1 MNPESKWEGRR
12 SGFESRPLGTVHLV
26 GAGPGDPDL
35 LTLRAHRLIRS
46 ADVVLHD
53 DLVSAEIVA
62 LAAPRA
68 QVVNVGKRCGEKKIA
83 QGEINER
90 MIRAARL
97 GFDVVRLKSGDPE
110 IFGRLAEEID
120 ALESAGVP
128 FEIVPGITAGI
139 AAAASLGASL
149 TDRRTNSRVII
160 ISGHNAADAPENDWR
175 GLARED
181 ASFIVYMPGR
191 SLSRL
196 RRDFL
201 DAGLP
206 PDFPAVIVSKASTPE
221 QREWPTTLAE
231 LNAAPEMGT
240 PSILLLGR
248 SLARATENSGA
259 RLLSI
264 ALQDSAC
271 RTILDLA

>member
-1 MNPESKWEGRR
+1 MTLHSQ
-12 SGFESRPLGTVHLV
+12 GTVYLV
-26 GAGPGDPDL
+26 GAGPGDPEL
-35 LTLRAHRLIRS
+35 LTVKAHRLLGR
-46 ADVVLHD
+46 ADVILHD

-62 LAAPRA
+62 LAAPLA
-68 QVVNVGKRCGEKKIA
+68 HVVNVGKRCGEKKITQA
-83 QGEINER
+83 EINER

-97 GFDVVRLKSGDPE
+97 GLEVVRLKSGDPA

-120 ALESAGVP
+120 ALESAEVP
-128 FEIVPGITAGI
+128 YEIVPGITAGI

-160 ISGHNAADAPENDWR
+160 ISGHTAQDAPENDWR

-196 RRDFL
+196 RQEFL

-206 PDFPAVIVSKASTPE
+206 SDFPAVAVSKASTPE
-221 QREWPTTLAE
+221 QREWPTTLGE
-231 LNAAPEMGT
+231 LDAAPEMEA
-240 PSILLLGR
+240 PSVLLLGR
-248 SLARATENSGA
+248 SLARAAENSGL
-259 RLLSI
+259 RLFSI

>member
-1 MNPESKWEGRR
+1 MWFSTTIWFPPRSWPLQRRTRR
-12 SGFESRPLGTVHLV
+12 SST
-26 GAGPGDPDL
+26 
-35 LTLRAHRLIRS
+35 S
-46 ADVVLHD
+46 
-53 DLVSAEIVA
+53 
-62 LAAPRA
+62 
-68 QVVNVGKRCGEKKIA
+68 GKRCGEKKITQA
-83 QGEINER
+83 EINER

-97 GFDVVRLKSGDPE
+97 GFEVVRLKSGDPA

-128 FEIVPGITAGI
+128 YEIVPGITAGI

-160 ISGHNAADAPENDWR
+160 ISGHNAQDAPENDWR

-196 RRDFL
+196 RQDFL

-221 QREWPTTLAE
+221 QREWPTTLGE
-231 LNAAPEMGT
+231 LDSAPQMEA

-248 SLARATENSGA
+248 SLARAAENSGA

-271 RTILDLA
+271 RTIPRSRVASSVRNEFKPNHPRRFRMSEHNESK

>member
-1 MNPESKWEGRR
+1 M
-12 SGFESRPLGTVHLV
+12 

-62 LAAPRA
+62 LAAPHA
-68 QVVNVGKRCGEKKIA
+68 QVVNVGKRCSPKKITQA
-83 QGEINER
+83 EINER
-90 MIRAARL
+90 MICAARL
-97 GFDVVRLKSGDPE
+97 GFEVVRLKSGDPA

-128 FEIVPGITAGI
+128 YEIVPGITAGV

-160 ISGHNAADAPENDWR
+160 ISGHNSEDAPERQNDWR

-191 SLSRL
+191 ILSRL
-196 RRDFL
+196 RQEFL

-206 PDFPAVIVSKASTPE
+206 AGLP
-221 QREWPTTLAE
+221 RR
-231 LNAAPEMGT
+231 
-240 PSILLLGR
+240 GR
-248 SLARATENSGA
+248 L
-259 RLLSI
+259 
-264 ALQDSAC
+264 
-271 RTILDLA
+271 

>member
-1 MNPESKWEGRR
+1 MTRHSQGK
-12 SGFESRPLGTVHLV
+12 VYLV
-26 GAGPGDPDL
+26 GAGPGDPEL
-35 LTLRAHRLIRS
+35 LTVKAHRLLRR

-53 DLVSAEIVA
+53 DLISAEIVA
-62 LAAPRA
+62 LAASHA
-68 QVVNVGKRCGEKKIA
+68 QISNVGKRCGEKKITQA
-83 QGEINER
+83 EINER
-90 MIRAARL
+90 MIRAARV
-97 GFDVVRLKSGDPE
+97 GFEVVRLKSGDPA

-120 ALESAGVP
+120 ALESAGISY
-128 FEIVPGITAGI
+128 EIVPGITAGI

-149 TDRRTNSRVII
+149 TDRRSGSRVII
-160 ISGHNAADAPENDWR
+160 ISGHNVQDAPQNDWR

-196 RRDFL
+196 RQEFL

-221 QREWPTTLAE
+221 QREWPTTLDE
-231 LNAAPEMGT
+231 LDSAPQMEA

-248 SLARATENSGA
+248 SLARAAENSGT

>member
-1 MNPESKWEGRR
+1 MSTQSKWGGRR
-12 SGFESRPLGTVHLV
+12 GGFQGRPPGTVHLV

-35 LTLRAHRLIRS
+35 LTLRAHRLIRT

-62 LAAPRA
+62 LAAPHA
-68 QVVNVGKRCGEKKIA
+68 QVVSVGKRCGEKKITQA
-83 QGEINER
+83 EINER

-97 GFDVVRLKSGDPE
+97 GFEVVRLKSGDPA

-128 FEIVPGITAGI
+128 YEIVPGITAGI

-149 TDRRTNSRVII
+149 TDRRTSSRVII
-160 ISGHNAADAPENDWR
+160 ISGHNAQDAPENDWR

-196 RRDFL
+196 RQDFL

-206 PDFPAVIVSKASTPE
+206 PDFPSVIVSRASTPE
-221 QREWPTTLAE
+221 QREWPTTLGE
-231 LNAAPEMGT
+231 LDTAPEMEA
-240 PSILLLGR
+240 PSILLLGH
-248 SLARATENSGA
+248 SLARAAENSGA

-271 RTILDLA
+271 KTILDLA

>member
-1 MNPESKWEGRR
+1 MTRDSH
-12 SGFESRPLGTVHLV
+12 GTVYLV
-26 GAGPGDPDL
+26 GAGPGDPEL
-35 LTLRAHRLIRS
+35 LTVKARRLLGR
-46 ADVVLHD
+46 ADVILHD

-62 LAAPRA
+62 LAAPHA
-68 QVVNVGKRCGEKKIA
+68 QIVNVGKRCGEKKIT
-83 QGEINER
+83 QEEINHR

-97 GFDVVRLKSGDPE
+97 GFEVVRLKSGDPA
-110 IFGRLAEEID
+110 IFGRLAEEVD

-128 FEIVPGITAGI
+128 YQIVPGITAGI

-149 TDRRTNSRVII
+149 TDRRTGSRVVI
-160 ISGHNAADAPENDWR
+160 ISGHQASDPTVTAPENDWR

-181 ASFIVYMPGR
+181 AAFIVYMPGR
-191 SLSRL
+191 NLSRL
-196 RRDFL
+196 RQEFL
-201 DAGLP
+201 EAGLP

-231 LNAAPEMGT
+231 LDNALEMEA

-248 SLARATENSGA
+248 SLARAAENSGA

>member
-1 MNPESKWEGRR
+1 MTRHSP
-12 SGFESRPLGTVHLV
+12 GTVYLV
-26 GAGPGDPDL
+26 GAGPGDPEL
-35 LTLRAHRLIRS
+35 LTLKAHRLMGC

-53 DLVSAEIVA
+53 DLVSPEIVA
-62 LAAPRA
+62 LAAPHA
-68 QVVNVGKRCGEKKIA
+68 HIVNVGKRCGEKKITQA
-83 QGEINER
+83 EINER
-90 MIRAARL
+90 MIRSARL
-97 GFDVVRLKSGDPE
+97 GFEIVRLKSGDPA

-128 FEIVPGITAGI
+128 YEIVPGITAGI

-149 TDRRTNSRVII
+149 TDRRTSSRVIV
-160 ISGHNAADAPENDWR
+160 ISGHNTQDVPENDWR

-196 RRDFL
+196 RQEFL

-221 QREWPTTLAE
+221 QREWPTTLGE
-231 LNAAPEMGT
+231 LNAAPEMEA

-248 SLARATENSGA
+248 SLAHAAENSHA

-264 ALQDSAC
+264 ALQDPVC